1 MSNSNEM
8 LYLEP
13 IENVFK
19 KLDTSSDG
27 LSEEEAKKRLELYGK
42 NELTEKKKKSKIIIF
57 LEQFKDFLVFVLIF
71 AALIS
76 AFVGEVTE
84 SIIIWII
91 IIANGILGFIQEYRA
106 EAAIDALKE
115 IGALKALVK
124 RAGKKSEISSL
135 DIVPG
140 DIVYLESGDK
150 VPADGRVIKDTNLY
164 VEEAA
169 LTGESVPA
177 EKTSQVLSI
186 EGQTTIPVNDQ
197 ENMMFSS
204 TIVTNGRGS
213 YVVSKTGMDTE
224 VGKIAELIQTQ
235 VEMETPLNKKLKKFG
250 KQIGLIIL
258 SICILIFVI
267 KLLRQ
272 EAIIDAFIISISLAV
287 AAIPEGLPVV
297 VTTTLA
303 LGVQRMSK
311 KNAIIRKLPAIETLG
326 STTKICTDKTG
337 TLTKNEMTVK
347 QLYLNDMNYYVS
359 GEGYEPIGK
368 ITDPEGNQ
376 VSPQENE
383 VLETHILA
391 GFLCNN
397 AYLMRDEKEKYIIE
411 GDPTEG
417 AFIVLGEKTGL
428 ARNETDKKFERIVEY
443 FFDSTRKRMSVVV
456 DDKKSNK
463 EILYMKGAPEI
474 VLNLCDRIY
483 IDGAIR
489 ELTEDDRDKILQA
502 NDGMA
507 AQALRVLATAYDF
520 CETKTYDCKPKE
532 IEHDLIFIGL
542 VGIIDPARPEAK
554 NAIET
559 SKRAGIDVKMI
570 TGDQAITA
578 KAIAKELD
586 IIKDKDEKII
596 LGSQISDLSD
606 EELLDSKVYARVA
619 PEHKLRIV
627 DALQKRGE
635 IVAMTG
641 DGIND
646 APALKKADIGVA
658 MGITGTDVSKE
669 ASSMILADD
678 NFATIVS
685 AVEEGRGIFDNMKK
699 FILFLISCN
708 IAEVLLIFVGIL
720 FDFPLPLIAIQIL
733 WINLMTDGL
742 PALALS
748 SDPYEPDLM
757 SRKPRDPKRNII
769 DKRAFTSIIIRA
781 VIITIISL
789 TLYFIALELYAP
801 EWLTLPKES
810 PQLYLPRTFVFSTLL
825 ICELLNVYN
834 TRSDRRSFFKV
845 PLLSNKYLLGAVL
858 ISLIANFVLIYTPP
872 LANLFQLSPIPLIDW
887 LIIIPLSFLTVA
899 AEEIIKWYWR
909 THKISE

>member
-1 MSNSNEM
+1 MSSSKEAM
-8 LYLEP
+8 YLES
-13 IENVFK
+13 IEKVYEIFN
-19 KLDTSSDG
+19 TSPQG
-27 LSEEEAKKRLELYGK
+27 LTEEEAKKRLEIYGK
-42 NELTEKKKKSKIIIF
+42 NELTEKKRKSKIVIF

-91 IIANGILGFIQEYRA
+91 IIANAVLGFIQEYRA

-124 RAGKKSEISSL
+124 RAGMKKEISSL
-135 DIVPG
+135 EIVPG

-164 VEEAA
+164 IEEAA
-169 LTGESVPA
+169 LTGESVPT
-177 EKTSQVLSI
+177 EKASKILSVDA
-186 EGQTTIPVNDQ
+186 QKTIPVNDQ
-197 ENMMFSS
+197 KNMVFSS
-204 TIVTNGRGS
+204 TIVTNGRGN
-213 YVVSKTGMDTE
+213 YIVTKTGMDTE

-235 VEMETPLNKKLKKFG
+235 EEMETPLNKKLKKFG

-258 SICILIFVI
+258 GVCIVIFII
-267 KLLRQ
+267 KILRQ
-272 EAIIDAFIISISLAV
+272 ETILTAFIVSISLAV

-311 KNAIIRKLPAIETLG
+311 RNAIIRKLPAIETLG

-347 QLYLNDMNYYVS
+347 QLYLNHERFFVS
-359 GEGYEPIGK
+359 GEGYEPKGRV
-368 ITDPEGNQ
+368 TDSENKEI
-376 VSPQENE
+376 SPQEND
-383 VLETHILA
+383 VLKTHILA
-391 GFLCNN
+391 GYLCNN
-397 AYLMRDEKEKYIIE
+397 AFLMQDEKGKFIIE

-417 AFIVLGEKTGL
+417 AFIVLGEKMGL
-428 ARNETDKKFERIVEY
+428 QRKEIDKQYERIAEY

-456 DDKKSNK
+456 KNLETEK
-463 EILYMKGAPEI
+463 EHLYMKGAPEI

-483 IDGAIR
+483 IDGKIR
-489 ELTEDDRDKILQA
+489 GLTEEDKIKILDA
-502 NDGMA
+502 NNDMA

-520 CETKTYDCKPKE
+520 CEEDTYECKPEEVEK
-532 IEHDLIFIGL
+532 DLIFIGL

-554 NAIET
+554 SAIET

-578 KAIAKELD
+578 KAIAQELD
-586 IIKDKDEKII
+586 IIEKENERII
-596 LGSQISDLSD
+596 LGNEINDLSD
-606 EELLDSKVYARVA
+606 EELLDSHVYARVA

-627 DALQKRGE
+627 DALQKQGE

-708 IAEVLLIFVGIL
+708 IAEILLIFVGIL
-720 FDFPLPLIAIQIL
+720 IDLPLPLIAIQIL

-748 SDPYEPDLM
+748 SDPYEPDIM
-757 SRKPRDPKRNII
+757 SRKPRDPKKNII

-781 VIITIISL
+781 MIITAISL
-789 TLYFIALELYAP
+789 VLYYIALEIYAP
-801 EWLTLPKES
+801 GWQTLPKDS

-845 PLLSNKYLLGAVL
+845 PVWSNKYLLIAVL
-858 ISLIANFVLIYTPP
+858 ISLTLNFVLIYTPP

-887 LIIIPLSFLTVA
+887 LIIIPLSFLTVVS
-899 AEEIIKWYWR
+899 EELIKWYWR
-909 THKISE
+909 THKYND

>member
-1 MSNSNEM
+1 M

>member
-1 MSNSNEM
+1 M
-8 LYLEP
+8 YLES
-13 IENVFK
+13 IEKVYEIFN
-19 KLDTSSDG
+19 TSPQG
-27 LSEEEAKKRLELYGK
+27 LTEEEAKKRLEIYGK
-42 NELTEKKKKSKIIIF
+42 NELTEKKRKSKIVIF

-91 IIANGILGFIQEYRA
+91 IIANAVLGFIQEYRA

-124 RAGKKSEISSL
+124 RAGMKKEISSL
-135 DIVPG
+135 EIVPG

-164 VEEAA
+164 IEEAA
-169 LTGESVPA
+169 LTGESVPT
-177 EKTSQVLSI
+177 EKASKILSVDA
-186 EGQTTIPVNDQ
+186 QKTIPVNDQ
-197 ENMMFSS
+197 KNMVFSS
-204 TIVTNGRGS
+204 TIVTNGRGN
-213 YVVSKTGMDTE
+213 YIVTKTGMDTE

-235 VEMETPLNKKLKKFG
+235 EEMETPLNKKLKKFG

-258 SICILIFVI
+258 GVCIVIFII
-267 KLLRQ
+267 KILRQ
-272 EAIIDAFIISISLAV
+272 ETILTAFIVSISLAV

-311 KNAIIRKLPAIETLG
+311 RNAIIRKLPAIETLG

-347 QLYLNDMNYYVS
+347 QLYLNHERFFVS
-359 GEGYEPIGK
+359 GEGYEPKGRV
-368 ITDPEGNQ
+368 TDSENKEI
-376 VSPQENE
+376 SPQEND
-383 VLETHILA
+383 VLKTHILA
-391 GFLCNN
+391 GYLCNN
-397 AYLMRDEKEKYIIE
+397 AFLMQDEKGKFIIE

-417 AFIVLGEKTGL
+417 AFIVLGEKMGL
-428 ARNETDKKFERIVEY
+428 QRKEIDKQYERIAEY

-456 DDKKSNK
+456 KNLETEK
-463 EILYMKGAPEI
+463 EHLYMKGAPEI

-483 IDGAIR
+483 IDGKIR
-489 ELTEDDRDKILQA
+489 GLTEEDKIKILDA
-502 NDGMA
+502 NNDMA

-520 CETKTYDCKPKE
+520 CEEDTYECKPEEVEK
-532 IEHDLIFIGL
+532 DLIFIGL

-554 NAIET
+554 SAIET

-578 KAIAKELD
+578 KAIAQELD
-586 IIKDKDEKII
+586 IIEKENERII
-596 LGSQISDLSD
+596 LGNEINDLSD
-606 EELLDSKVYARVA
+606 EELLDSHVYARVA

-627 DALQKRGE
+627 DALQKQGE

-708 IAEVLLIFVGIL
+708 IAEILLIFVGIL
-720 FDFPLPLIAIQIL
+720 IDLPLPLIAIQIL

-748 SDPYEPDLM
+748 SDPYEPDIM
-757 SRKPRDPKRNII
+757 SRKPRDPKKNII

-781 VIITIISL
+781 MIITAISL
-789 TLYFIALELYAP
+789 VLYYIALEIYAP
-801 EWLTLPKES
+801 GWQTLPKDS

-845 PLLSNKYLLGAVL
+845 PVWSNKYLLIAVL
-858 ISLIANFVLIYTPP
+858 ISLTLNFVLIYTPP

-887 LIIIPLSFLTVA
+887 LIIIPLSFLTVVS
-899 AEEIIKWYWR
+899 EELIKWYWR
-909 THKISE
+909 THKYND